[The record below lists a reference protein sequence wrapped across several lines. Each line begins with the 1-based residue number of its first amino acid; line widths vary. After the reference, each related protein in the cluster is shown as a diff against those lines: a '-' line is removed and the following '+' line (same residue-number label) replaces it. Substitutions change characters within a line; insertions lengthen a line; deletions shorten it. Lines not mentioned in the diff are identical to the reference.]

1 MKKTMSFGAL
11 VVALASTSVHA
22 QSPVE
27 EMLGFTTPVMQAPGG
42 TAETGH
48 ASAEESPF
56 YFRLSIDPIMMGATN
71 VKGSTASS
79 GLLMDN
85 AKLRYDLGV
94 GVGAAFGYRIPDTYV
109 FVQVDT
115 GFQWANVQGF
125 EATLDPGAGVPIQ
138 LSGGH
143 GNMYQV
149 PVMVTLGLEFD
160 LPSGWPFL
168 DGGSIRFGPSAG
180 MAYQDVAVSD
190 IQTPSPNDDVFAF
203 ESDSWVFS
211 YGFYLA
217 FDFFFSH
224 NSAFTIGYQFIG
236 TSGVDYGPLTGTSG
250 PGGPPLP
257 ASNQPEIKA
266 NFTYTNVV
274 HAGFA
279 FFF

>member
-11 VVALASTSVHA
+11 VVALATTSVHA
-22 QSPVE
+22 QSSVE

-56 YFRLSIDPIMMGATN
+56 YFRLSIDPIIMGATN
-71 VKGSTASS
+71 VKGSTALN

-115 GFQWANVQGF
+115 GFQWASVQSF
-125 EATLDPGAGVPIQ
+125 DATLSLPGPVLVDTIA
-138 LSGGH
+138 GGH

-160 LPSGWPFL
+160 LPEGWPFL
-168 DGGSIRFGPSAG
+168 DGGSFRFGPSAG
-180 MAYQDVAVSD
+180 MAYQDIAVSD
-190 IQTPSPNDDVFAF
+190 IGSSTNDRFAF
-203 ESDSWVFS
+203 ESESWVFS

-250 PGGPPLP
+250 PGGPPL
-257 ASNQPEIKA
+257 AVDSQPEVKA